1 MRAVLPGALAA
12 VDPAVWLGALLYPA
26 GGAQECAGPTG
37 LAVPFGRAN
46 GGAIA
51 QALGVAAPTGR
62 TPTFAALVQAERLL
76 AGVTVTGPR
85 AVILAVFPNY
95 RYEVRLLTNGAPLY
109 CELSELVPI
118 DGDYSHYRRL
128 LRA

>member
-1 MRAVLPGALAA
+1 MPRSRRIRVSTNRFRSLHN
-12 VDPAVWLGALLYPA
+12 VQVPAVGDMVIYN
-26 GGAQECAGPTG
+26 
-37 LAVPFGRAN
+37 GRCRF
-46 GGAIA
+46 
-51 QALGVAAPTGR
+51 LKTDR
-62 TPTFAALVQAERLL
+62 K
-76 AGVTVTGPR
+76 PR

-95 RYEVRLLTNGAPLY
+95 RYEIRLVINVAPLY